1 VPVFLTRLTLPF
13 AILMIAFAT
22 FVRAPALISEF
33 SAVLLWSP
41 YVILPLIAGV
51 ALFLMHYALVYTAV
65 LLLAAYW
72 VIQTYL
78 QTTMA
83 LELTFL
89 RYLMLNLLLPLLFVV
104 VGTFG
109 EKSPM
114 TWQGKTILGLCFLP
128 IFVALLMPMLNETN
142 LVGSLPDLFYRRL
155 YEQSWLSM
163 ASLSSYVPSFA
174 FLAAMYWLQPT
185 LLRAFWVYGLSIIF
199 LLFLFFSE
207 PLISA
212 FCFSILAALLLI
224 ILVQELF
231 ELAYVDELTN
241 IPGRKALEKNMASLG
256 RHYSL
261 AMLDVD
267 HFKKF
272 NDTYGHDVGDQ
283 VLRMVAQQINNV
295 SGGGKAFRY
304 GGEEFTILF
313 PGKNVD
319 QVKIHLEMV
328 REAIATYTLNLRDN
342 ERPQDD
348 KQGKQ
353 QRGSKQSNG
362 VSVTIS
368 IGVAE
373 KTAELSD
380 AKEVIKMADKALYKA
395 KSAGRNRV
403 VSF

>member
-1 VPVFLTRLTLPF
+1 MPVFLTRLTVPF

-22 FVRAPALISEF
+22 FVRAPSLISEF

-41 YVILPLIAGV
+41 YVILPIIAGV

-78 QTTMA
+78 QTTMVV
-83 LELTFL
+83 ELTFL
-89 RYLMLNLLLPLLFVV
+89 RYLMLNLLLPILFVV

-109 EKSPM
+109 EKSPQ
-114 TWQGKTILGLCFLP
+114 TWQGKTILALCFLP
-128 IFVALLMPMLNETN
+128 VFVALIMPMLNEAN
-142 LVGSLPDLFYRRL
+142 IVVSLPDLFYRRL

-212 FCFSILAALLLI
+212 FCFSILAVLLLI

-353 QRGSKQSNG
+353 QRGSKKSNG

-395 KSAGRNRV
+395 KAAGRNRV
-403 VSF
+403 VC

>member
-1 VPVFLTRLTLPF
+1 MPVFLTRLTLPF

>member
-1 VPVFLTRLTLPF
+1 MPVFLTRLTLPF

-22 FVRAPALISEF
+22 FVRAPSLINEF

-41 YVILPLIAGV
+41 YVILPIIAGV
-51 ALFLMHYALVYTAV
+51 ALFLMHYALVYTAI

-78 QTTMA
+78 QTAMA
-83 LELTFL
+83 VELTFL
-89 RYLMLNLLLPLLFVV
+89 RYLMLNLLLPILFVV
-104 VGTFG
+104 VATLG
-109 EKSPM
+109 EKSPQ
-114 TWQGKTILGLCFLP
+114 TWQGKVMLALCFLP
-128 IFVALLMPMLNETN
+128 VILALLLPLFNETS
-142 LVGSLPDLFYRRL
+142 LISSLPELFYRRL

-163 ASLSSYVPSFA
+163 ASLSSYVPCFA

-212 FCFSILAALLLI
+212 FCFSILAGLLLI
-224 ILVQELF
+224 IMVQELF

-283 VLRMVAQQINNV
+283 VLKMVAQQINNV
-295 SGGGKAFRY
+295 TGGGKAFRY

-313 PGKNVD
+313 SGKSVD
-319 QVKIHLEMV
+319 QVKPHLEMV
-328 REAIATYTLNLRDN
+328 REAIANYTLNLRDN

-348 KQGKQ
+348 KQGRQ
-353 QRGSKQSNG
+353 QRGTKQSNG
-362 VSVTIS
+362 VRVTIS
-368 IGVAE
+368 IGIAE
-373 KTAELSD
+373 KSADLND
-380 AKEVIKMADKALYKA
+380 AKEVIKMADNALYKA
-395 KSAGRNRV
+395 KEQGRNRV
-403 VSF
+403 VSV